1 MKNIL
6 SYDFNDASK
15 NGLYSVDSGNNS
27 LLIYLTPLN
36 TQITNYIIEI
46 TDTQSNV
53 IKSSNLSK
61 NENGQL
67 EYSVQES
74 YFNGNAQMKIRLLSS
89 EENSDY
95 IIFNCLSFT
104 GEDLLLKRVNTQYSF
119 SIKLPASSYLYPPVG
134 TQIYNSR
141 KDFDPNEYYPGTK
154 WVRIKGRVLAG
165 INEDDNEATDNYAF
179 QSYNQPSGTKLG
191 SRWIDLAAAIGAC
204 DSNVASIGYAPRSKI
219 PNMNYQF
226 ILTANSA
233 WNGNTAGP
241 VEPSRVNH
249 STYVRDVG
257 TGLMPDKLQDT
268 QLTYIWER
276 VA

>member
-154 WVRIKGRVLAG
+154 WVRIKGYVLGG
-165 INEDDNEATDNYAF
+165 INEDDTDENIHTTFNQGAGKTIGSKWLQTHAHEQNVTANEQGNVYRRRDY
-179 QSYNQPSGTKLG
+179 SGE
-191 SRWIDLAAAIGAC
+191 
-204 DSNVASIGYAPRSKI
+204 GYAGIYSQ
-219 PNMNYQF
+219 N
-226 ILTANSA
+226 
-233 WNGNTAGP
+233 
-241 VEPSRVNH
+241 V
-249 STYVRDVG
+249 STNLSGSGDG
-257 TGLMPDKLQDT
+257 QNIQPT

-276 VA
+276 IA

>member
-27 LLIYLTPLN
+27 LLIYLTPLLS
-36 TQITNYIIEI
+36 QETNYSIEI

-53 IKSSNLSK
+53 IKSSVLSK

-67 EYSVQES
+67 EYSVKES

-95 IIFNCLSFT
+95 IIFNCIAFT
-104 GEDLLLKRVNTQYSF
+104 GEDLLLKRVNNQYSF

-154 WVRIKGRVLAG
+154 WVRIKGYVLGG
-165 INEDDNEATDNYAF
+165 INEDDTDENIHTTFNQDAGKTIGSKWLQTHAHEQNVTANEQGNVYRRRDY
-179 QSYNQPSGTKLG
+179 SGE
-191 SRWIDLAAAIGAC
+191 
-204 DSNVASIGYAPRSKI
+204 GYAGIYPQNVSTDI
-219 PNMNYQF
+219 
-226 ILTANSA
+226 SG
-233 WNGNTAGP
+233 NGDGQNIQP
-241 VEPSRVNH
+241 
-249 STYVRDVG
+249 
-257 TGLMPDKLQDT
+257 T

-276 VA
+276 IA

>member
-154 WVRIKGRVLAG
+154 WVRIKGYVLGG
-165 INEDDNEATDNYAF
+165 INEDDTDENIHTTFNQGAGKTIGSKWLQTHAHEQNVTANEQGNVYRRRDY
-179 QSYNQPSGTKLG
+179 SGE
-191 SRWIDLAAAIGAC
+191 
-204 DSNVASIGYAPRSKI
+204 GYAGVYSQ
-219 PNMNYQF
+219 N
-226 ILTANSA
+226 
-233 WNGNTAGP
+233 
-241 VEPSRVNH
+241 V
-249 STYVRDVG
+249 STDISG
-257 TGLMPDKLQDT
+257 GGDGQNIQPT

-276 VA
+276 IA

>member
-53 IKSSNLSK
+53 IKSSVLSK

-119 SIKLPASSYLYPPVG
+119 SIKLPVSSYLYPPVG

-204 DSNVASIGYAPRSKI
+204 DSNVASIGYASRSKI

-233 WNGNTAGP
+233 WNGGAYGP

-249 STYVRDVG
+249 STYVRDLS

>member
-67 EYSVQES
+67 EYSIQES

-119 SIKLPASSYLYPPVG
+119 SIKRPASSYLYPPVG

-154 WVRIKGRVLAG
+154 WVRIKGYVLGG
-165 INEDDNEATDNYAF
+165 INEDDTDENIHTTFNQGAGKTIGSKWLQTHAHEQNVTANEQGNVYRRKDY
-179 QSYNQPSGTKLG
+179 SGEG
-191 SRWIDLAAAIGAC
+191 YAAIYPQ
-204 DSNVASIGYAPRSKI
+204 NV
-219 PNMNYQF
+219 
-226 ILTANSA
+226 
-233 WNGNTAGP
+233 
-241 VEPSRVNH
+241 
-249 STYVRDVG
+249 STDISG
-257 TGLMPDKLQDT
+257 SGDGQNIQPT

-276 VA
+276 IA

>member
-6 SYDFNDASK
+6 SYDFNDTSK

-27 LLIYLTPLN
+27 LLIYLTPLLS
-36 TQITNYIIEI
+36 QETNYIIEI
-46 TDTQSNV
+46 TDTQSNI
-53 IKSSNLSK
+53 IKSSVLSK

-95 IIFNCLSFT
+95 IIFNCIAFT
-104 GEDLLLKRVNTQYSF
+104 GEDLLLKRVNNQYSF

-154 WVRIKGRVLAG
+154 WVRIKGYILGG
-165 INEDDNEATDNYAF
+165 INEDDIDTNIHTTFNQDAGKTIGSKWLQTHAHEQNVTANEQGNVYRRKDF
-179 QSYNQPSGTKLG
+179 SGE
-191 SRWIDLAAAIGAC
+191 
-204 DSNVASIGYAPRSKI
+204 GYAGIYSQ
-219 PNMNYQF
+219 N
-226 ILTANSA
+226 
-233 WNGNTAGP
+233 
-241 VEPSRVNH
+241 V
-249 STYVRDVG
+249 STDMSG
-257 TGLMPDKLQDT
+257 SGDGQNIQPT

-276 VA
+276 IA

>member
-6 SYDFNDASK
+6 SYDFNDTSK

-27 LLIYLTPLN
+27 LLIYLTPIIS
-36 TQITNYIIEI
+36 QETNYIIEI

-53 IKSSNLSK
+53 IKSSVLSK

-95 IIFNCLSFT
+95 IIFNCISFT
-104 GEDLLLKRVNTQYSF
+104 GEDLLLKRVNNQYSF
-119 SIKLPASSYLYPPVG
+119 SIKLPASSYLYPPIG

-154 WVRIKGRVLAG
+154 WERIKGYILGG
-165 INEDDNEATDNYAF
+165 INEEDSDTDENTTFNKNA
-179 QSYNQPSGTKLG
+179 GETIG
-191 SRWIDLAAAIGAC
+191 SKWL
-204 DSNVASIGYAPRSKI
+204 
-219 PNMNYQF
+219 Q
-226 ILTANSA
+226 
-233 WNGNTAGP
+233 
-241 VEPSRVNH
+241 NH
-249 STYVRDVG
+249 SHQQHVAANELGNVYRRRDYSGEGNAEIYPQNVYTESVG
-257 TGLMPDKLQDT
+257 SGNAQNIQPTK
-268 QLTYIWER
+268 LTYIWER
-276 VA
+276 IA

>member
-67 EYSVQES
+67 EYSIQES

-154 WVRIKGRVLAG
+154 WVRIKGYVLGG
-165 INEDDNEATDNYAF
+165 INEDDTDENIHTTFNQGAGKTIGSKWLQTHAHGQNVTANEQGNVYRRKDY
-179 QSYNQPSGTKLG
+179 SGE
-191 SRWIDLAAAIGAC
+191 
-204 DSNVASIGYAPRSKI
+204 GYAEIYSQ
-219 PNMNYQF
+219 N
-226 ILTANSA
+226 
-233 WNGNTAGP
+233 
-241 VEPSRVNH
+241 V
-249 STYVRDVG
+249 STDISG
-257 TGLMPDKLQDT
+257 SGDGQNIQPT

-276 VA
+276 IA

>member
-53 IKSSNLSK
+53 IKSSALSK

-219 PNMNYQF
+219 PNINYHF

-233 WNGNTAGP
+233 WNGGTDGP

-249 STYVRDVG
+249 STYVRDLS

-276 VA
+276 IA

>member
-154 WVRIKGRVLAG
+154 WVRIKGYVLGG
-165 INEDDNEATDNYAF
+165 INEDDTDENIHTTFNQDAGKTIGSKWLQTHAHEQNVTANEQGNVYRRRDY
-179 QSYNQPSGTKLG
+179 SGE
-191 SRWIDLAAAIGAC
+191 
-204 DSNVASIGYAPRSKI
+204 GYAEIYPQ
-219 PNMNYQF
+219 N
-226 ILTANSA
+226 
-233 WNGNTAGP
+233 
-241 VEPSRVNH
+241 V
-249 STYVRDVG
+249 STDISG
-257 TGLMPDKLQDT
+257 SGDGQNIQPT

-276 VA
+276 IA

>member
-6 SYDFNDASK
+6 SYDFNDTSK

-27 LLIYLTPLN
+27 LLIYLTPLLS
-36 TQITNYIIEI
+36 QETNYIIEI

-53 IKSSNLSK
+53 IKSSVLSK

-95 IIFNCLSFT
+95 IIFNCISFT
-104 GEDLLLKRVNTQYSF
+104 GEDLLLKRVNNQYSF

-154 WVRIKGRVLAG
+154 WVRIKGYVLGG
-165 INEDDNEATDNYAF
+165 INEDDTDTNIHTTFNQDAGKNIGSKWLHKHSHQQYVTANEQGNVYRRRDY
-179 QSYNQPSGTKLG
+179 SGEG
-191 SRWIDLAAAIGAC
+191 NAAIYPQ
-204 DSNVASIGYAPRSKI
+204 NVSTEAVGS
-219 PNMNYQF
+219 
-226 ILTANSA
+226 
-233 WNGNTAGP
+233 GNAQNIQPT
-241 VEPSRVNH
+241 
-249 STYVRDVG
+249 
-257 TGLMPDKLQDT
+257 K
-268 QLTYIWER
+268 LTYIWER
-276 VA
+276 IA

>member
-53 IKSSNLSK
+53 TKSSNLSK

-154 WVRIKGRVLAG
+154 WVRIKGYVLGG
-165 INEDDNEATDNYAF
+165 INEDDTDENIHTTFNQGAGKTIGSKWLQTHAHEQNVTANEQGNVYRRKDY
-179 QSYNQPSGTKLG
+179 SGE
-191 SRWIDLAAAIGAC
+191 
-204 DSNVASIGYAPRSKI
+204 GYAAVYSQ
-219 PNMNYQF
+219 N
-226 ILTANSA
+226 
-233 WNGNTAGP
+233 
-241 VEPSRVNH
+241 V
-249 STYVRDVG
+249 STDISG
-257 TGLMPDKLQDT
+257 SGDGQNIQPT

-276 VA
+276 IA

>member
-6 SYDFNDASK
+6 SYDFNDTSK
-15 NGLYSVDSGNNS
+15 NGLYGVDSGNNS
-27 LLIYLTPLN
+27 LLIYLTPLLS
-36 TQITNYIIEI
+36 QETNYIIEI
-46 TDTQSNV
+46 TDTQSNI
-53 IKSSNLSK
+53 IKSSVLSK

-95 IIFNCLSFT
+95 IIFNCIAFT
-104 GEDLLLKRVNTQYSF
+104 GEDLLLKRVNNQYSF

-154 WVRIKGRVLAG
+154 WVRIKGYILGG
-165 INEDDNEATDNYAF
+165 INEDDIDTNIHTTFNQDAGKTIGSKWLQTHAHEQNVTANEQGNVYRRKDF
-179 QSYNQPSGTKLG
+179 SGE
-191 SRWIDLAAAIGAC
+191 
-204 DSNVASIGYAPRSKI
+204 GYAGIYSQ
-219 PNMNYQF
+219 N
-226 ILTANSA
+226 
-233 WNGNTAGP
+233 
-241 VEPSRVNH
+241 V
-249 STYVRDVG
+249 STDMSG
-257 TGLMPDKLQDT
+257 SGDGQNIQPT

-276 VA
+276 IA

>member
-6 SYDFNDASK
+6 SYDFNDTSK

-27 LLIYLTPLN
+27 LLIYLTPLLS
-36 TQITNYIIEI
+36 QETNYIIEI
-46 TDTQSNV
+46 TDTHSNI
-53 IKSSNLSK
+53 IKSSVLSK

-95 IIFNCLSFT
+95 IIFNCIAFA
-104 GEDLLLKRVNTQYSF
+104 GEDLLLKRVNNQYSF

-154 WVRIKGRVLAG
+154 WVRIKGYVLAG
-165 INEDDNEATDNYAF
+165 INEDDTD
-179 QSYNQPSGTKLG
+179 T
-191 SRWIDLAAAIGAC
+191 
-204 DSNVASIGYAPRSKI
+204 
-219 PNMNYQF
+219 
-226 ILTANSA
+226 TANTTFNKEAGEKIGSKWLHKHSHQQYVA
-233 WNGNTAGP
+233 ANQLGN
-241 VEPSRVNH
+241 VYRR
-249 STYVRDVG
+249 RDYSGEGNAEIYPQNVYTDMSG
-257 TGLMPDKLQDT
+257 SGDGQNIQPT

-276 VA
+276 IA

>member
-154 WVRIKGRVLAG
+154 WVRIKGYVLGG
-165 INEDDNEATDNYAF
+165 INEDDTDENIHTTFNQGAGKTIGSKWLQTHAHEQNVTANEQGNVYRRRDY
-179 QSYNQPSGTKLG
+179 SGE
-191 SRWIDLAAAIGAC
+191 
-204 DSNVASIGYAPRSKI
+204 GYAGVYSQ
-219 PNMNYQF
+219 N
-226 ILTANSA
+226 
-233 WNGNTAGP
+233 
-241 VEPSRVNH
+241 V
-249 STYVRDVG
+249 STDISG
-257 TGLMPDKLQDT
+257 SGDGQNIQPT

-276 VA
+276 IA

>member
-67 EYSVQES
+67 EYSIQES

-154 WVRIKGRVLAG
+154 WVRIKGYVLGG
-165 INEDDNEATDNYAF
+165 INEDDTDENIHTTFNQGAGKTIGSKWLQTHAHEQNVTANEQGNVYRRRDY
-179 QSYNQPSGTKLG
+179 SGEG
-191 SRWIDLAAAIGAC
+191 YAAIYPQ
-204 DSNVASIGYAPRSKI
+204 NV
-219 PNMNYQF
+219 
-226 ILTANSA
+226 
-233 WNGNTAGP
+233 
-241 VEPSRVNH
+241 
-249 STYVRDVG
+249 STDISG
-257 TGLMPDKLQDT
+257 SGDGQNIQPT

-276 VA
+276 IA

>member
-154 WVRIKGRVLAG
+154 WVRIKGYVLGG
-165 INEDDNEATDNYAF
+165 INEDDTDENIHTTF
-179 QSYNQPSGTKLG
+179 NQDAGKTIG
-191 SRWIDLAAAIGAC
+191 SKWLQTHAHEQ
-204 DSNVASIGYAPRSKI
+204 NV
-219 PNMNYQF
+219 
-226 ILTANSA
+226 TANEQGHVYRRRDYSGE
-233 WNGNTAGP
+233 GNAGIYP
-241 VEPSRVNH
+241 QNV
-249 STYVRDVG
+249 STKISGSGDG
-257 TGLMPDKLQDT
+257 QNIQPT

-276 VA
+276 IA

>member
-6 SYDFNDASK
+6 SYDFNDTSK

-27 LLIYLTPLN
+27 LLIYLTPLLS
-36 TQITNYIIEI
+36 QETNYIIEI

-53 IKSSNLSK
+53 IKSSVLSK

-154 WVRIKGRVLAG
+154 WERIKGYVLGG
-165 INEDDNEATDNYAF
+165 INEDDTDENIHTTFNQAAGKTIGSKWLQEHQHHMPGHVFNWGRTYSNNVYAEVNAVAGGTPSNNLAT
-179 QSYNQPSGTKLG
+179 NQGVFMYTENSGAGDSQNIQPTK
-191 SRWIDLAAAIGAC
+191 
-204 DSNVASIGYAPRSKI
+204 
-219 PNMNYQF
+219 
-226 ILTANSA
+226 
-233 WNGNTAGP
+233 
-241 VEPSRVNH
+241 
-249 STYVRDVG
+249 
-257 TGLMPDKLQDT
+257 
-268 QLTYIWER
+268 LTYIWER

>member
-154 WVRIKGRVLAG
+154 WVRIKGYVLGG
-165 INEDDNEATDNYAF
+165 INEDDTDENIHTTFNQGAGKTIGSKWLQTHAHEQNVTANEQGNVYRRRDY
-179 QSYNQPSGTKLG
+179 SGE
-191 SRWIDLAAAIGAC
+191 
-204 DSNVASIGYAPRSKI
+204 GYAGIYPQ
-219 PNMNYQF
+219 N
-226 ILTANSA
+226 
-233 WNGNTAGP
+233 
-241 VEPSRVNH
+241 V
-249 STYVRDVG
+249 STDISG
-257 TGLMPDKLQDT
+257 GGDGQNIQPT

-276 VA
+276 IA

>member
-46 TDTQSNV
+46 TDTQSTV

-154 WVRIKGRVLAG
+154 WVRIKGYVLGG
-165 INEDDNEATDNYAF
+165 INEDDTDENIHTTFNQDAGKTIGSKWLQTHAHEQNVTANEQGNVYRRKDY
-179 QSYNQPSGTKLG
+179 SGE
-191 SRWIDLAAAIGAC
+191 
-204 DSNVASIGYAPRSKI
+204 GYAEIYSQ
-219 PNMNYQF
+219 N
-226 ILTANSA
+226 
-233 WNGNTAGP
+233 
-241 VEPSRVNH
+241 V
-249 STYVRDVG
+249 STGISGSGDG
-257 TGLMPDKLQDT
+257 QNIQPT

-276 VA
+276 IA

>member
-53 IKSSNLSK
+53 IKSSALSK

-154 WVRIKGRVLAG
+154 WIRIKGRVLAG
-165 INEDDNEATDNYAF
+165 INEDDNEATDNYTF

-191 SRWIDLAAAIGAC
+191 SRWIDLATAIGAC

-219 PNMNYQF
+219 PNMNYHF

-233 WNGNTAGP
+233 WNGDTDGP

-249 STYVRDVG
+249 STYVRDLS
-257 TGLMPDKLQDT
+257 TGLMLDKLQDT

-276 VA
+276 IA

>member
-154 WVRIKGRVLAG
+154 WVRIKGYVLGG
-165 INEDDNEATDNYAF
+165 INEDDTDENIHTTF
-179 QSYNQPSGTKLG
+179 NQDAGKTIG
-191 SRWIDLAAAIGAC
+191 SKWLQTHAHEQ
-204 DSNVASIGYAPRSKI
+204 NV
-219 PNMNYQF
+219 
-226 ILTANSA
+226 TANEQ
-233 WNGNTAGP
+233 GNVYRRRDYSGEGNAGIYSQN
-241 VEPSRVNH
+241 V
-249 STYVRDVG
+249 STDISG
-257 TGLMPDKLQDT
+257 SGDGQNIQPT

-276 VA
+276 IA

>member
-53 IKSSNLSK
+53 IKSSALSK

-104 GEDLLLKRVNTQYSF
+104 GEDLLLKRVNNQYSF

-154 WVRIKGRVLAG
+154 WVRIKGYILGG
-165 INEDDNEATDNYAF
+165 INEDDTDTNIHTTFNQDAGKTIGSKWLQTHAHEQNVTANEQGNVYRRRDY
-179 QSYNQPSGTKLG
+179 SGE
-191 SRWIDLAAAIGAC
+191 
-204 DSNVASIGYAPRSKI
+204 GYAEIYSQNVSTDI
-219 PNMNYQF
+219 
-226 ILTANSA
+226 
-233 WNGNTAGP
+233 AGSGDGQNIQP
-241 VEPSRVNH
+241 
-249 STYVRDVG
+249 
-257 TGLMPDKLQDT
+257 T

-276 VA
+276 IA

>member
-6 SYDFNDASK
+6 SYDFNDTSK

-53 IKSSNLSK
+53 IESSNLSK

-154 WVRIKGRVLAG
+154 WVRIKGYVLGG
-165 INEDDNEATDNYAF
+165 INEGDTDENIHTTFNQDAGKTIGSKWLQAHSHEQNVTANEQGNVYRRKDY
-179 QSYNQPSGTKLG
+179 SGE
-191 SRWIDLAAAIGAC
+191 
-204 DSNVASIGYAPRSKI
+204 GYAEVYSQ
-219 PNMNYQF
+219 N
-226 ILTANSA
+226 
-233 WNGNTAGP
+233 
-241 VEPSRVNH
+241 V
-249 STYVRDVG
+249 STNISGSGDG
-257 TGLMPDKLQDT
+257 QNIQPT

-276 VA
+276 IA

>member
-233 WNGNTAGP
+233 WNGNAAGP